1 MYQELCELTN
11 SLKTT
16 AILKRSKYFGRYGI
30 VLRTKNKVSAKFV
43 CRCHVPCALHLHA
56 ANELISLRM
65 YVYSSIRATT
75 TAGIWRNVRK

>member
-1 MYQELCELTN
+1 MNPLTQ
-11 SLKTT
+11 L
-16 AILKRSKYFGRYGI
+16 SKNDYYFRMEQVLRV

>member
-1 MYQELCELTN
+1 MMVNLDTYTKHMYQELCELTN

-43 CRCHVPCALHLHA
+43 CRCHVPCVAFA
-56 ANELISLRM
+56 CRK
-65 YVYSSIRATT
+65 RAHFFT
-75 TAGIWRNVRK
+75 NVCI